1 MDAEKFKTLSSSL
14 PINSTVTLDE
24 PEKFEDYSS
33 QLQQLVESLDA
44 PFAADVCMFL
54 KKWLIADFCL
64 THKFKKVF
72 IGTTGHKI
80 ATQLLGQIAKGRGAS
95 IFNEVAYFDDKYFG
109 GRVSFCN
116 PMKEFLQKEI
126 AIFNHVNQV
135 PQIMQLPL
143 AQLRNQGIRQPP
155 FFGSTDLLVEG
166 FFKGLQAGYNVNTVP
181 TVVRLTNKL
190 QKEEF
195 SGQRYPFCP
204 LCFGP
209 RDKIN
214 NLLEI
219 GSTIK
224 SIKRGAPGTAPQIE
238 IVQSA
243 DDWFVSGDQ
252 EGQDG
257 PPIESAFCFGC
268 KRLCIETKPQ
278 NRGAF
283 ISRLPQFIKDNAM
296 RSLASDKQDREAA
309 AASEIA
315 ETQLQTPT

>member
-1 MDAEKFKTLSSSL
+1 
-14 PINSTVTLDE
+14 
-24 PEKFEDYSS
+24 
-33 QLQQLVESLDA
+33 
-44 PFAADVCMFL
+44 
-54 KKWLIADFCL
+54 
-64 THKFKKVF
+64 
-72 IGTTGHKI
+72 
-80 ATQLLGQIAKGRGAS
+80 
-95 IFNEVAYFDDKYFG
+95 
-109 GRVSFCN
+109 
-116 PMKEFLQKEI
+116 
-126 AIFNHVNQV
+126 
-135 PQIMQLPL
+135 
-143 AQLRNQGIRQPP
+143 
-155 FFGSTDLLVEG
+155 
-166 FFKGLQAGYNVNTVP
+166 
-181 TVVRLTNKL
+181 LTNKL

-315 ETQLQTPT
+315 ETQL